1 MKVIT
6 EFAGQNWLI
15 TPAAL
20 AVNEQ
25 KPASIKDQ
33 KWMLTLTGVAVVNLT
48 AGFNGDWLRETL
60 QILPDMNG
68 PLQFA
73 INRFSVPVPSNPG
86 YIVNGLSKITPF
98 FQLEEWAPFASLG
111 SIFDKNQSVD
121 AGFAVDFW
129 KPSPFLTLSAS
140 GLPDIK
146 QIFQGIKVD
155 VAVRDIDATLF
166 RVNYH
171 ISLLGKIAFAK
182 PFVDP
187 CQTQATE
194 LNTAQ
199 TKLDNARS
207 NDVPHFLSNGKPDLE
222 ANRLAHQAVESA
234 ESDLVKKQQALADCR
249 NRPHTD
255 IPHTIPGGGTANQ

>member
-1 MKVIT
+1 MKIIT

-20 AVNEQ
+20 AVNET

-33 KWMLTLTGVAVVNLT
+33 KWLLTLTGVAVVNLT

-73 INRFSVPVPSNPG
+73 INRFSVPVPTNPG
-86 YIVNGLSKITPF
+86 YVVKGLPKTTPF
-98 FQLEEWAPFASLG
+98 FQLEEWAPFAALG

-146 QIFQGIKVD
+146 QVFQGIKVD

-171 ISLLGKIAFAK
+171 ISLLGKIVFAK
-182 PFVDP
+182 PDP
-187 CQTQATE
+187 CQSQIDNVAADETLIRE
-194 LNTAQ
+194 L
-199 TKLDNARS
+199 LIP
-207 NDVPHFLSNGKPDLE
+207 VPPLSNGKPDIAGQKFRDAE
-222 ANRLAHQAVESA
+222 LAKAK
-234 ESDLVKKQQALADCR
+234 VKLAADQKAL
-249 NRPHTD
+249 
-255 IPHTIPGGGTANQ
+255 TICQIQSNPGGGVVTQ